1 MPDGMPGRE
10 RMNII
15 HVEGTPRGRVFLY
28 ALSTCG
34 HCRRTKELLRELG
47 VDFEYVDVDLLEG
60 DEMEEVYGRVM
71 AVNPRG
77 SFPTLLIGERVI
89 VGYREAQIREAL
101 ADEGA

>member
-1 MPDGMPGRE
+1 
-10 RMNII
+10 MNII